1 MISSP
6 PPVLFRLALHGQ
18 PTTKCF
24 ANRTPSTRDASMPNN
39 KHVAI
44 LKKGAEIWN
53 AWRDENPNIRPDLS
67 HLNGADLR
75 RADLRKANLIGA
87 VFLRAV
93 NHDAVLA
100 VHRHRLPQS
109 SSASRFTAGAAE
121 FFILSQSGV
130 RLSKKFAHVG
140 TGSDRLGTEV
150 QSTV

>member
-53 AWRDENPNIRPDLS
+53 AWRDENPNIRP
-67 HLNGADLR
+67 
-75 RADLRKANLIGA
+75 
-87 VFLRAV
+87 
-93 NHDAVLA
+93 
-100 VHRHRLPQS
+100 
-109 SSASRFTAGAAE
+109 ASRFTAGAAE

-140 TGSDRLGTEV
+140 AGSDRLGREV